1 VYEVCD
7 DRRLLN
13 SLPQWEG
20 VLPFNELTGLSVF
33 QRLREQE
40 SSGPTLNEA
49 DREMLDWLIAN
60 ATLSDETI
68 REVTLA
74 GCVRPPSPSGATKNR

>member
-1 VYEVCD
+1 MSEVCD

-20 VLPFNELTGLSVF
+20 VLPLG
-33 QRLREQE
+33 

-49 DREMLDWLIAN
+49 DREMLDWSIAN
-60 ATLSDETI
+60 ATRRDNKGGYFGGLCQAAIAFWGDEEQVRRLSLPKTPSE
-68 REVTLA
+68 LA
-74 GCVRPPSPSGATKNR
+74 